1 MTLAGVRVVDR
12 TGGVAGPYCTK
23 LLADAGADVVV
34 VEPPGGAEGR
44 RSGTGG
50 LFAFLHTSKRSVTL
64 GRDEALT
71 NEADIIVA
79 DRHFD
84 AAAARQARPELV
96 VVTISPFGSTGPWAD
111 RPATEFTLQATCGST
126 GGRGLPTGSPLAAG
140 GRLGE
145 WLAGTYAAVG
155 AIAALREA
163 RRSGCGDHVDVA
175 MLDCMAV
182 AMVTFP
188 SVFAEFQAADGR
200 PPVAGTTRSIEVPSV
215 EPTADGWVNFTT
227 NSAQQFSD
235 FALLIGHPELADDP
249 RFTRAGPRF
258 TNRDEFWP
266 MVHAYTEPRDSARV
280 IEEAGV
286 LRIPVAPVL
295 HGGNVMDFEQF
306 VARQVFVPHPSG
318 RFRQPRS
325 PYRIAGIAAPEFGPV
340 PDPGQDDGRNRWTE
354 RPRTPAESGGWRL
367 PLDGVRVVDL
377 TAWWAGPSA
386 TNTLASLGAEV
397 IKVES
402 SHRPDLMRFASTRG
416 PDEPRWWE
424 WGPLFHAA
432 NTNKRA
438 VTIDLARPEGHTL
451 AMQLLAGADVV
462 VENFTPRVMDQFGL
476 GWDDLHRVLPP
487 LCLVRMPAFGL
498 DGPWR
503 DRPGFAQTM
512 ESLTG
517 MAWMTGQ
524 ADGPPVLVRGAGDP
538 LGGLHAAL
546 AALVALSWRDA
557 DGQGRMVEA
566 TMVEAA
572 LNAAAEQTIDFQ
584 LTGDVLGRCGNRSHG
599 DTAPQGVYPCASD
612 EWIAIAVE
620 TDAHWRSLCAIT
632 GDPSEASGHELQGVD
647 LASFDARRAHHDA
660 IDRWV
665 GSQSCQAPADELVE
679 RLVAAGIPA
688 SVVIKPSAITG
699 NPQVRHRKLFEGEG
713 HPVTGDHLIPGLPFR
728 SEHVE
733 RWMRIPSPTLGQ
745 HNDEVL
751 DDLGMGPADRE
762 RLRHL
767 GVIGDSLDPR

>member
-34 VEPPGGAEGR
+34 VEPPGGAEER

-50 LFAFLHTSKRSVTL
+50 LFDFLHTSKRSVTV

-71 NEADIIVA
+71 DQADVIVA

-84 AAAARQARPELV
+84 AAAARRARPRLV
-96 VVTISPFGSTGPWAD
+96 VVTISPFGSTGPWAA

-126 GGRGLPTGSPLAAG
+126 GGRGLPTGPPLAAG

-155 AIAALREA
+155 AMAALREV
-163 RRSGCGDHVDVA
+163 RRSGCGDHLDVA

-182 AMVTFP
+182 AMVTYP
-188 SVFAEFQAADGR
+188 SVFADFQSASGW
-200 PPVAGTTRSIEVPSV
+200 PPLTGATRTIEVPSV

-235 FALLIGHPELADDP
+235 FVLLIGHPELADDP

-258 TNRDEFWP
+258 THRDEFWP
-266 MVHAYTEPRDSARV
+266 MVHGYTEPRTTAQV

-306 VARQVFVPHPSG
+306 VARNVFVPHPSA
-318 RFRQPRS
+318 RFRQPRV
-325 PYRIAGIAAPEFGPV
+325 PYRIAGVPAPEFGPV
-340 PDPGQDDGRNRWTE
+340 PDAGRDDDDRPWPE
-354 RPRTPAESGGWRL
+354 RPPASGGGGWQL
-367 PLDGVRVVDL
+367 PLAGVRVVDL

-386 TNTLASLGAEV
+386 TNTLASLGADV

-402 SHRPDLMRFASTRG
+402 SHRPDLMRFASTRS

-424 WGPLFHAA
+424 WGPLFHGA

-438 VTIDLARPEGHTL
+438 VTIDLSLPEGHDL
-451 AMQLLAGADVV
+451 VMRLLAGADLV

-476 GWDDLHRVLPP
+476 GWDDLHRANPA

-524 ADGPPVLVRGAGDP
+524 AGGPPVLVRGAGDP

-566 TMVEAA
+566 TMVESA

-584 LTGDVLGRCGNRSHG
+584 LTGQAMSRQGNRSHG
-599 DTAPQGVYPCASD
+599 DTAPQGVYPCGSD
-612 EWIAIAVE
+612 EWIAIAIE
-620 TDAHWRSLCAIT
+620 TDAHWHSFCDIT
-632 GDPSEASGHELQGVD
+632 GDPSAASGSELEGIA
-647 LASFDARRAHHDA
+647 LGSSHARRAHHDA
-660 IDRWV
+660 IDRWI
-665 GSQSCQAPADELVE
+665 GSRCCRETAAPLVE
-679 RLVAAGIPA
+679 QLVASGIPA

-699 NPQVRHRKLFEGEG
+699 NPQVQHRRLFEGEG

-728 SEHVE
+728 SAHVE
-733 RWMRIPSPTLGQ
+733 RWIRIPSPTLGQ
-745 HNDEVL
+745 HNDQVL
-751 DDLGMGPADRE
+751 DELGVEPGERE
-762 RLRHL
+762 RLRDT